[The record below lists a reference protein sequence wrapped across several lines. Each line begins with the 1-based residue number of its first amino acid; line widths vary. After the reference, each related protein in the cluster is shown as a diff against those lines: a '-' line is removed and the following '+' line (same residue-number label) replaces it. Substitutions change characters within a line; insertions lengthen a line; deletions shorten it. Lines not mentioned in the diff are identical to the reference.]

1 MYSNIALHIEN
12 VISLQI
18 GLKIITF
25 LIQCHFAFRYR
36 LPNDTFFCTRCFKA
50 SLKNNKLKQI

>member
-25 LIQCHFAFRYR
+25 FDKMPLFAF
-36 LPNDTFFCTRCFKA
+36 LLFDTGCPMILFFVPDVSKPV
-50 SLKNNKLKQI
+50 